1 MEEGPSGKSQNHRK
15 GTGAVEDTTGNRGN
29 TLALPSSTPPPGI
42 FYQSFLLS
50 ESPWKLEAN
59 EPGNCYSQ

>member
-29 TLALPSSTPPPGI
+29 TLALPSSTPPPWN
-42 FYQSFLLS
+42 LLS
-50 ESPWKLEAN
+50 EFPIV
-59 EPGNCYSQ
+59 